1 MIINFHA
8 LGNIITNNQN
18 ECIYETT
25 FKSNDNITKNNYIV
39 KCNLIEMQP
48 NLKNF
53 IKTINLTI
61 ANDTLLNKNNFTTIN
76 DLKDKIK
83 NAHNLFR
90 FA

>member
-25 FKSNDNITKNNYIV
+25 FKSIDNITKNNYTV

-61 ANDTLLNKNNFTTIN
+61 ANDTKLNKNNFTTIN

-83 NAHNLFR
+83 NQHNLFR
-90 FA
+90 FM